1 MMDNPTPH
9 WTGPAE
15 RSAWFERWLAPGR
28 PVNVR
33 PLVGLMPDR
42 TKLKIGDRIRLLRVP
57 AGESSRWTKVTIGAI
72 IRQDP
77 VVTIDR
83 IDEYGQPWFNYNLAR
98 PNGRVAEHTLAVM
111 EDDSWVPV

>member
-1 MMDNPTPH
+1 
-9 WTGPAE
+9 
-15 RSAWFERWLAPGR
+15 
-28 PVNVR
+28 
-33 PLVGLMPDR
+33 MPDR

-57 AGESSRWTKVTIGAI
+57 AGESSRWTKVTIEAI

-111 EDDSWVPV
+111 EDDSWVPARRGKRTRKTGQDAENGSSAICRLGR